1 MKNSNF
7 FCKIISELRAFVPGL
22 FPGYCAQKIFSGI
35 YRTLTGH
42 QIKNILSYVLF
53 IFDALQLSF
62 YVYWAKMIL
71 NGCLP
76 FTLFL
81 RPVLAR
87 RAIISRPDWPKGP
100 VQQDKTGPKSHY
112 FNTKLARRA
121 SKSGPN
127 WPEGPVHKGKTGPK
141 GQ

>member
-81 RPVLAR
+81 RPTFKSSIQKIFFTQILHPTGVLVKR
-87 RAIISRPDWPKGP
+87 LSLTVSYLLGGNI
-100 VQQDKTGPKSHY
+100 
-112 FNTKLARRA
+112 
-121 SKSGPN
+121 
-127 WPEGPVHKGKTGPK
+127 
-141 GQ
+141 